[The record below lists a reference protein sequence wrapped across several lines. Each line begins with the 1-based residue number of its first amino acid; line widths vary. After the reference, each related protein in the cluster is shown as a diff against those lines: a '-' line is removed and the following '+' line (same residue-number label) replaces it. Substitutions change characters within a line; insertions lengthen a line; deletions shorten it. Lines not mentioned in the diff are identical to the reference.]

1 MLPFLRGG
9 LFFLN
14 DDVPLGL
21 LLGLLIVLLF
31 FSAFFSGTETA
42 LMRLN
47 RFRLRSRARSG
58 DRAARLAETMLQR
71 PDRLIGLIL
80 LGQNVVNLAAAA
92 LTTLIALRLGGE
104 SAIWVGTAI
113 LTLVILIFAEAVPK
127 TFAAYNPSRVALPA
141 ALIYYPML
149 KIAYPLIWLI
159 NLAANSILRLLG
171 QNPSKASSS
180 SLSTDELRTL
190 LREGGTVPERHQ
202 NMLLS
207 VLDLGETTVD
217 DVMVPRQ
224 EILGIDL
231 DEPWKET
238 LLLIKNSQ
246 HTCLPVFRDDIDNI
260 KGFIRI
266 RNILEELNKDA
277 LDEPRLL
284 ENLEEPYFVPEGT
297 PLNKQL
303 FNFQNLKN
311 RFAFVVDEYGDIQ
324 GLITTEDIV
333 REIVGEFGADPGPT
347 DVEITKDSE
356 RSYVVD
362 ASANVRQL
370 NRLMSWN
377 FPTDGPKTL
386 NGLIVE
392 QLETIPNSG
401 TGVTVA
407 DYPIEILS
415 TTEHSIKKVRVFPPS
430 PRTEPELRLAEG

>member
-1 MLPFLRGG
+1 M
-9 LFFLN
+9 N

-21 LLGLLIVLLF
+21 LFGLLIVLLF

-80 LGQNVVNLAAAA
+80 LGNNTVNLAAAA
-92 LTTLIALRLGGE
+92 LTTVIAIRLGGE
-104 SAIWVGTAI
+104 NAIWAGTAI

-246 HTCLPVFRDDIDNI
+246 HTRLPVFRDDIDNI